1 MQIRAV
7 VSLTAVSAL
16 WLPTSQ
22 SFVGRHPIQRGI
34 GTIVASDCRPNNVQ
48 RRTTS
53 SLAALTERQMQF
65 WEDVDTGLNDIENFY
80 AKKGQDIDRIRTFAK
95 T

>member
-1 MQIRAV
+1 V
-7 VSLTAVSAL
+7 VGSTV
-16 WLPTSQ
+16 
-22 SFVGRHPIQRGI
+22 
-34 GTIVASDCRPNNVQ
+34 
-48 RRTTS
+48 

-65 WEDVDTGLNDIENFY
+65 WEDVDAGLDDIDNFY

>member
-1 MQIRAV
+1 MR
-7 VSLTAVSAL
+7 SCLLLS
-16 WLPTSQ
+16 WLPRHAAFS
-22 SFVGRHPIQRGI
+22 VGGRPQPPRRQRVVGS
-34 GTIVASDCRPNNVQ
+34 TV
-48 RRTTS
+48 

-65 WEDVDTGLNDIENFY
+65 WEDVDAGLDDIDNFY